1 MSSVNR
7 CSWFKQ
13 IRNELV
19 QTLYISHIYITL
31 NLNKKATTL
40 LLVSPKK
47 NISIFRSSIA
57 SDEKK
62 KRKKTRKQSTSV
74 QPFNNHEIRE
84 AYGETRLKY

>member
-7 CSWFKQ
+7 GSWFK
-13 IRNELV
+13 E
-19 QTLYISHIYITL
+19 ITL
-31 NLNKKATTL
+31 SLNQKATTL
-40 LLVSPKK
+40 LPKIVSSKK
-47 NISIFRSSIA
+47 YIDFSIFA

-62 KRKKTRKQSTSV
+62 KKNIGKRSASV

>member
-1 MSSVNR
+1 MS
-7 CSWFKQ
+7 WYKH
-13 IRNELV
+13 
-19 QTLYISHIYITL
+19 YIYLIYIYIPL